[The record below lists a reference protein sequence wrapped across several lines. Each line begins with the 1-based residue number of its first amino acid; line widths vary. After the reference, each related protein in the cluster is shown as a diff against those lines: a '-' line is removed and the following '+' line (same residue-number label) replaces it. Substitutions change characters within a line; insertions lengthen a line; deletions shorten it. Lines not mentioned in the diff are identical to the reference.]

1 MKKLVLL
8 ALALSGTALAAEK
21 EKSLEERVEALE
33 FASYASSVTWSG
45 YFQTR
50 YDYLTI
56 KQDGLPDQHQV
67 MHRLLGGIDFKAN
80 PHEKFSVFG
89 RVAFGKFYNNNPLG
103 VPGTSTTFS
112 GARRYADDG
121 KAYIERFF
129 INYTPIDWFTFTAGR
144 LPTVDG
150 PPRHILDGRPR
161 LGSYPSQVYSVSLD
175 GYALTFNPKIGD
187 NQSLSLRYV
196 LSPLSFMQV
205 SGSQTSGNTN
215 IYENIPTGVPG
226 KENASVRDINSWMVD
241 YSITGTSIARNIGLV
256 YQGLKFENL
265 GITPA
270 LRMTVVKHATY
281 VELEDIAQIGLT
293 AYVSYTMSDVKS
305 KGGQIVGV
313 NPVTGAP
320 IRISA
325 LTNAADG
332 SEKGHGVIGG
342 LAYKLPV
349 EALKSPSLGVEYV
362 EGSKNYVNFERTSDE
377 AFSLYD
383 IRGSAGQVY
392 YLQPVLPGLTVRL
405 GYQQAKPDYSTGI
418 LGTPKDSTFEYSNIY
433 ANLRADF

>member
-1 MKKLVLL
+1 MRKLVLL
-8 ALALSGTALAAEK
+8 AMALSGTALAAEK

-33 FASYASSVTWSG
+33 FASYASSISWSG

-56 KQDGLPDQHQV
+56 KQDGQPDQHQV

-103 VPGTSTTFS
+103 VPGTSGTFS

-161 LGSYPSQVYSVSLD
+161 LGTYPSQVYAVSLD

-205 SGSQTSGNTN
+205 SSTQNSVNTN

-226 KENASVRDINSWMVD
+226 KENASVRDLNSWMAD
-241 YSITGTSIARNIGLV
+241 YSLTGTSVARNIGLV

-270 LRMTVVKHATY
+270 LRMTVVKHAAY
-281 VELEDIAQIGLT
+281 IELEDIAQIGLT
-293 AYVSYTMSDVKS
+293 AYVSYTTSDVKS
-305 KGGQIVGV
+305 KGALIV
-313 NPVTGAP
+313 PGAP
-320 IRISA
+320 FPISA
-325 LTNAADG
+325 LTNAPNG

-342 LAYKLPV
+342 LSYKLPV
-349 EALKSPSLGVEYV
+349 DALKTPSLGVEYV
-362 EGSKNYVNFERTSDE
+362 EGSKYYINFERTSDE
-377 AFSLYD
+377 AFSFYD
-383 IRGSAGQVY
+383 VRGTAGQVY
-392 YLQPVLPGLTVRL
+392 YLQPLLPGLTVRV
-405 GYQQAKPDYSTGI
+405 GYQQAKPD
-418 LGTPKDSTFEYSNIY
+418 
-433 ANLRADF
+433 